1 VRPIHILLVDDDD
14 LAILNVQGAIK
25 RAGFEATV
33 TAVSGGVEALA
44 LLRGG
49 TLDHDRMVV
58 LTDLHMPGLS
68 GLDLLSAIRT
78 DPALA
83 DLPVVI
89 LTASTL
95 AAHRKSAFDLHAA
108 GYFVKPDGPS
118 RHREVIQALYSYW
131 ASSEFG
137 RDGARDGG

>member
-14 LAILNVQGAIK
+14 LAVLNVQRAIE
-25 RAGFEATV
+25 RAGFDATV
-33 TAVSGGVEALA
+33 TAVAGGTEALQV
-44 LLRGG
+44 LRGG
-49 TLDHDRMVV
+49 TLEQDRLLV

-68 GLDLLSAIRT
+68 GLDLLSAIRS
-78 DPALA
+78 DPTLS

-108 GYFVKPDGPS
+108 GYFVKPDGPT
-118 RHREVIQALYSYW
+118 RHREVIQWLYNYW

-137 RDGARDGG
+137 RDGGRDGG